1 MKFYYMKEYFKLDGR
16 SFIRLI
22 HHLYSQKIINKL
34 IIFFK
39 FGILIKEN
47 KSKKRSSYKKKNYQI
62 FFRSSFPPGQ
72 MNTMHR
78 SYRVM
83 AQSFV
88 HITLPSLLRISS
100 SLY

>member
-1 MKFYYMKEYFKLDGR
+1 MKSYYMKEYFKLDER
-16 SFIRLI
+16 SFI

-34 IIFFK
+34 IIFLDR

>member
-1 MKFYYMKEYFKLDGR
+1 MKSYYMKEYFKLDGR
-16 SFIRLI
+16 SFI

-34 IIFFK
+34 IIFFR

-47 KSKKRSSYKKKNYQI
+47 KSKKRSSYKKKKI
-62 FFRSSFPPGQ
+62 ASFPPGQ